1 MEIRSV
7 PEAKQ
12 ESWWG
17 NHREKLRD
25 FYTKYLDVEGIGI
38 MGSDHVSDN
47 AFYRAKE
54 IVLKLTSKNLKFR
67 TDLSGMRFMLAAQ
80 GTSIQ
85 GLPELRDFQASPYG
99 YACISTDGVVHFCAS
114 MRCPTDTARFFFFGD
129 TGRHTESPCVTP
141 IPLVGY
147 WVLGPESEPPCLA
160 SLWHFRVP
168 PNKRK
173 CTT

>member
-67 TDLSGMRFMLAAQ
+67 TDLSGMRFSSFTVRVRLY
-80 GTSIQ
+80 
-85 GLPELRDFQASPYG
+85 LY
-99 YACISTDGVVHFCAS
+99 
-114 MRCPTDTARFFFFGD
+114 
-129 TGRHTESPCVTP
+129 RHTFVH
-141 IPLVGY
+141 L
-147 WVLGPESEPPCLA
+147 
-160 SLWHFRVP
+160 
-168 PNKRK
+168 
-173 CTT
+173 